1 MADFEYVD
9 VNGRQI
15 RVRPRETAQEIDEYG
30 NFHRQPNRFTEA
42 FGEGKNPVEKD
53 RPGRESWMGICKFP
67 GSYQSGN
74 GRTVLK

>member
-15 RVRPRETAQEIDEYG
+15 RVRPRENA
-30 NFHRQPNRFTEA
+30 
-42 FGEGKNPVEKD
+42 
-53 RPGRESWMGICKFP
+53 PGRESWMGICKFP